1 MSKPKILFE
10 AGPMMD
16 IKKTGVG
23 YYVDYLVRNLGRD
36 HGDTLELVGYYFDFL
51 NRNHKQAPE
60 ISGVRFKKISLIPGK
75 LLSLTRRFKF
85 QPPLGM
91 FTREPADIVLFT
103 NYVSL
108 PVSSHKKVAV
118 VIYDLGFLD
127 HPEYTQSVNLA
138 YMQTFCPPSIKRAD
152 IIVTISEFTKQRL
165 LHYFPDLT
173 ANIIV
178 TPIPPVPV
186 DTTVNTAFSV
196 NLTTKG
202 IKPKQYI
209 LFVSTL
215 EPRKNVQNLVK
226 AYAQLPPEIRNEY
239 ALVLVGGKG
248 WKDEEIQQEI
258 ATQQAAGMNVIPT
271 GYVTDQEK
279 AALYAN
285 ASCYVLPSHY
295 EGFGMTPLEAM
306 QWDIPVALSDIPV
319 FREVAEDAAVYFDKD
334 DPENIAATIASL
346 IQDTDLQQKLI
357 SAGHR
362 VLTRDTWTNNSHL
375 VYEAFTNNT

>member
-138 YMQTFCPPSIKRAD
+138 YM
-152 IIVTISEFTKQRL
+152 
-165 LHYFPDLT
+165 
-173 ANIIV
+173 
-178 TPIPPVPV
+178 
-186 DTTVNTAFSV
+186 
-196 NLTTKG
+196 
-202 IKPKQYI
+202 
-209 LFVSTL
+209 
-215 EPRKNVQNLVK
+215 
-226 AYAQLPPEIRNEY
+226 
-239 ALVLVGGKG
+239 
-248 WKDEEIQQEI
+248 
-258 ATQQAAGMNVIPT
+258 
-271 GYVTDQEK
+271 
-279 AALYAN
+279 
-285 ASCYVLPSHY
+285 
-295 EGFGMTPLEAM
+295 
-306 QWDIPVALSDIPV
+306 
-319 FREVAEDAAVYFDKD
+319 
-334 DPENIAATIASL
+334 
-346 IQDTDLQQKLI
+346 
-357 SAGHR
+357 
-362 VLTRDTWTNNSHL
+362 
-375 VYEAFTNNT
+375 

>member
-1 MSKPKILFE
+1 M
-10 AGPMMD
+10 
-16 IKKTGVG
+16 
-23 YYVDYLVRNLGRD
+23 
-36 HGDTLELVGYYFDFL
+36 
-51 NRNHKQAPE
+51 
-60 ISGVRFKKISLIPGK
+60 
-75 LLSLTRRFKF
+75 
-85 QPPLGM
+85 
-91 FTREPADIVLFT
+91 
-103 NYVSL
+103 
-108 PVSSHKKVAV
+108 
-118 VIYDLGFLD
+118 
-127 HPEYTQSVNLA
+127 
-138 YMQTFCPPSIKRAD
+138 
-152 IIVTISEFTKQRL
+152 TISEFTKQRL